1 MMPDLSA
8 QSGPCAQPDTR
19 AARPHGNKVSEG
31 RGAGDAFLTAQAAR
45 LVPILAAALPGGF
58 RLSLRVAEGNRD
70 VSVVVETRPGGAA

>member
-1 MMPDLSA
+1 M
-8 QSGPCAQPDTR
+8 
-19 AARPHGNKVSEG
+19 SETEIMK
-31 RGAGDAFLTAQAAR
+31 DPFLTAQTAR